1 MVLKKVN
8 EPMNE
13 PIIKPMIK
21 FQVDTSEAQEKI
33 GALKL
38 AVEGCTH
45 AFENLG
51 EAMSN
56 LGSQLKLNGV
66 VTIGKE
72 SDKE

>member
-1 MVLKKVN
+1 MKKVN
-8 EPMNE
+8 EPM
-13 PIIKPMIK
+13 IKIH
-21 FQVDTSEAQEKI
+21 VDTSEAQEKI
-33 GALKL
+33 EALKL
-38 AVEGCTH
+38 VVEGCTQ
-45 AFENLG
+45 ALENLG

>member
-1 MVLKKVN
+1 MALKK
-8 EPMNE
+8 ENE
-13 PIIKPMIK
+13 PIIK

-33 GALKL
+33 EALKL
-38 AVEGCTH
+38 TVEGCTK
-45 AFENLG
+45 ALENLG

-72 SDKE
+72 SDQK